1 MINET
6 LKFLKNISVL
16 IVEDDEA
23 ARTLIKSGLKPYC
36 KGVQTASDGYEGV
49 EKFSKFGADVI
60 LTDIHM
66 PAMNGFSMMQEIA
79 RLKPHQKFIVFTS
92 YDTDANLLKSVEA
105 GAALFLKKPIDIENL
120 RTAIITIAA
129 KTDEKLVKITDEI
142 NINLQKE
149 KIYKNGEEIYLT
161 FLQNKLF
168 WLFAYNLNR
177 LVTYG
182 QIQEF
187 VYDNEPISQGAIQ
200 NVVLRVKKELGV
212 KIKNVSETGYMLCN

>member
-49 EKFSKFGADVI
+49 EKFIKFGADVI

-92 YDTDANLLKSVEA
+92 YDTDTNLLKSVEA

-182 QIQEF
+182 QIQGF

>member
-16 IVEDDEA
+16 VVEDDEA

-66 PAMNGFSMMQEIA
+66 PAMNGFFMMQEIA

-92 YDTDANLLKSVEA
+92 YDTDTNLLKSVEA